1 MSDVRWTQG
10 GREWAVASDR
20 SDIYE
25 QVAHAND
32 SLVALVFAMLSDNP
46 RRGACCLDR
55 RSIQRTPF
63 DIAYPIR

>member
-20 SDIYE
+20 ADVYE

-32 SLVALVFAMLSDNP
+32 SSTASAY
-46 RRGACCLDR
+46 CLRD
-55 RSIQRTPF
+55 
-63 DIAYPIR
+63 AVG